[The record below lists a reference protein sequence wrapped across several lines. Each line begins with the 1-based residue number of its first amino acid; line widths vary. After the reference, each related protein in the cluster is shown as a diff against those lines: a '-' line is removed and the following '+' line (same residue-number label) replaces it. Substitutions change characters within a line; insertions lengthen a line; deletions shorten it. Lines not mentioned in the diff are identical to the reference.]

1 MLVAVT
7 GASASGKSE
16 FAEQLLVDMGERNRI
31 YVATM
36 IAWDEE
42 CRERIRKHRRMRE
55 NKQFDTVECPTGL
68 ERVTVSDNAAVL
80 LECLSNLAANEMY
93 QEPAG
98 AKQRILNGIMSLEKQ
113 TRDMVIVT
121 NEVFCEPAVYGKETE
136 QYRELLGELNQEIFR
151 MADRVYVVEAGI
163 PTELRAEETAQKE
176 TCSKM
181 KMTLITG
188 GAYQGK
194 TRLAFRIAGGP
205 GDTPAADG
213 WRDPF
218 EAAFERPV
226 ILNLHGYLKRF
237 CGLEEQE
244 AKVRTCDFIQRIVK
258 ENPHACITIDE
269 IGSGIVPVEHSDRV
283 WRELAG
289 SAAKMLAKE
298 ADAVYR
304 VIGGIPQC
312 LKGETI

>member
-1 MLVAVT
+1 MIVAVT

-16 FAEQLLVDMGERNRI
+16 FAEKLLVDMGERNRI

-42 CRERIRKHRRMRE
+42 CRERIRKHRKMRE
-55 NKQFDTVECPTGL
+55 KKRFDTVECPTDLG
-68 ERVTVSDNAAVL
+68 RVKVPENAAVL

-93 QEPAG
+93 RKPEG
-98 AKQRILNGIMSLEKQ
+98 AEKRILNGIMSLKKQ
-113 TRDMVIVT
+113 ARDMVIVT
-121 NEVFCEPAVYGKETE
+121 NEVFCEPAVYEEETE
-136 QYRELLGELNQEIFR
+136 KYRELLGNLNQKLFR
-151 MADRVYVVEAGI
+151 MADRVYLVEAGI
-163 PTELRAEETAQKE
+163 PTELRSEAEIQKE
-176 TCSKM
+176 TDGQM
-181 KMTLITG
+181 KMILITG

-194 TRLAFRIAGGP
+194 TELAFQITEGISGSSS
-205 GDTPAADG
+205 ADG

-226 ILNLHGYLKRF
+226 ILNIHGYLKRF
-237 CGLEEQE
+237 SEMEEQE
-244 AKVRTCDFIQRIVK
+244 AKARTRDFIRRILK

-289 SAAKMLAKE
+289 EACKLLASE
-298 ADAVYR
+298 ADIVYR
-304 VIGGIPQC
+304 VIGGLPQC
-312 LKGETI
+312 LKGENI